1 MAEQFQLGDVVVGTE
16 VDLDGLKEGLDE
28 VEKEV
33 EKKAPKIGE
42 TASKAISTGMA
53 GLAAVIGGTI
63 VAGLM
68 DVSAKADQARVALQD
83 VADRVNFGS
92 LIENATL
99 LEARFGTDLQ
109 SILGAT
115 RTLMTEFGLT
125 GDEAMAVIT
134 AGFERGLD
142 TSGDF
147 LDSIGE
153 YSNLFADNGATVEE
167 FFSLLDS
174 GLGGGA
180 LGTDK
185 ASDAF
190 KEFGIRIRE
199 VSDEVFGPD
208 GTLRGMLSDQEITDL
223 QEGMRK
229 GTISVADAYRILVP
243 RIKALDDPI

>member
-1 MAEQFQLGDVVVGTE
+1 MAEQFNLGDVVVGTE

-28 VEKEV
+28 AEKEV

-53 GLAAVIGGTI
+53 GLAAVIGGTL

-83 VADRVNFGS
+83 VADRVDFSS
-92 LIENATL
+92 LIENATI

-153 YSNLFADNGATVEE
+153 YSNLFAENGATAEE
-167 FFSLLDS
+167 FFSLLDT
-174 GLGGGA
+174 GLAGGA
-180 LGTDK
+180 L
-185 ASDAF
+185 A
-190 KEFGIRIRE
+190 
-199 VSDEVFGPD
+199 
-208 GTLRGMLSDQEITDL
+208 L
-223 QEGMRK
+223 QSFR
-229 GTISVADAYRILVP
+229 
-243 RIKALDDPI
+243 